1 MTTRRCSRHQITRP
15 TSCRAS
21 SGATRTCP
29 SAPILP
35 TPRPDKTRWLRWR
48 CVLRTATAAVHLTHS
63 CAAASCADCTAVAAV
78 RQPHRKRLPGAS
90 GALLTGRGAC
100 ALRTYGPDGT
110 ADGCGVQSGHC
121 QACDSEILRA
131 CARAYACTS
140 HAHCTRRPVAGRR
153 GAPASAALVRGDDRL
168 GLSLELLAV
177 PEDDP
182 QLVSS
187 FQSAAQ
193 AREHP
198 AAA

>member
-1 MTTRRCSRHQITRP
+1 MVVRGSVPTICSTEQVCAGHALIRPKIRQLASERSSDSVAVRGWEAKGRMTTRRCSRHQSTRA

-63 CAAASCADCTAVAAV
+63 CAAASCTDCTAVAAV

-100 ALRTYGPDGT
+100 ALRTYGPAAMVRPMAAGCNLGT
-110 ADGCGVQSGHC
+110 A
-121 QACDSEILRA
+121 A
-131 CARAYACTS
+131 
-140 HAHCTRRPVAGRR
+140 
-153 GAPASAALVRGDDRL
+153 
-168 GLSLELLAV
+168 
-177 PEDDP
+177 
-182 QLVSS
+182 
-187 FQSAAQ
+187 
-193 AREHP
+193 
-198 AAA
+198 